1 MNNVFIDRCLIN
13 VYCLHYITIT
23 YSTILTFSIN
33 IMIIIIIIRI
43 GYLYGR
49 VQSDASVKVEFI
61 YEPPQETTDVSFI
74 VLDDPKEVS

>member
-1 MNNVFIDRCLIN
+1 
-13 VYCLHYITIT
+13 
-23 YSTILTFSIN
+23 
-33 IMIIIIIIRI
+33 MIIIIIIRI